1 MEFRSSKQTV
11 IRITIYKA
19 TLKMSLKRR
28 VRTKIC
34 GITRVEDARAAID
47 AGADALGFV
56 FYQASPRYI
65 APLPAQQIIRQL
77 APFPA
82 KVGLFVDPDREY
94 VSAVLETVALD
105 VIQFHGDEDP
115 GFCGSFDRPYIK
127 AVRMKRDIDLHMVC
141 RRYADAAALLLDS
154 YSETVHGGTGV
165 YFDWS
170 IIPPDLS
177 RPIILAGGLTVAN
190 VGRAIA
196 ACEPYAV
203 DVSSGVELDKGIKDK
218 AEIIAFIREV
228 ADV

>member
-1 MEFRSSKQTV
+1 M
-11 IRITIYKA
+11 
-19 TLKMSLKRR
+19 KRR
-28 VRTKIC
+28 IRTKIC

-65 APLPAQQIIRQL
+65 APLPAQEIIRQL

-82 KVGLFVDPDREY
+82 KVGLFVDPDRKF

-127 AVRMKRDIDLHMVC
+127 AVKMKRDIDLQEMC
-141 RRYADAAALLLDS
+141 RHYADAAALLLDS
-154 YSETVHGGTGV
+154 YSETAHGGTGTC
-165 YFDWS
+165 FDWS
-170 IIPPDLS
+170 LIPAELS
-177 RPIILAGGLTVAN
+177 KSIILAGGLTVTN

-196 ACEPYAV
+196 AYKPYAV
-203 DVSSGVELDKGIKDK
+203 DVSSGVELDEGIKDK
-218 AEIIAFIREV
+218 DKMTAFIREV
-228 ADV
+228 LNG